1 METTTNLLE
10 ETKIYVGTYKKYNE
24 GSIFGEWLNLSDYN
38 DLEEFYNA
46 CKELHK
52 DEHDPEFMFQ
62 DYETP
67 DLLKEYI
74 SESHIDE
81 NIFQIAECL
90 NVLENYSSAEWMQLH
105 NECNEHDQIFDF
117 DEGFFNT
124 FFSSPYEA
132 ARAVQ
137 FGDINWNH
145 QYIKF
150 DGYGNLDSY
159 EDPRDCIDEKEL
171 TKYYLDNNL

>member
-24 GSIFGEWLNLSDYN
+24 GSIFGEWLNLSNYN

-74 SESHIDE
+74 SESYIDE

-90 NVLENYSSAEWMQLH
+90 NVL
-105 NECNEHDQIFDF
+105 
-117 DEGFFNT
+117 
-124 FFSSPYEA
+124 
-132 ARAVQ
+132 
-137 FGDINWNH
+137 
-145 QYIKF
+145 
-150 DGYGNLDSY
+150 
-159 EDPRDCIDEKEL
+159 
-171 TKYYLDNNL
+171 